1 MLIVICTINNACTFC
16 VNHYTYLHQ
25 LNTEERKMKNLT
37 DQEVE
42 TITDSL
48 HSRREEILKTLLN
61 EFDDNSI
68 VLELVED
75 LKKVEALYNRFI

>member
-1 MLIVICTINNACTFC
+1 
-16 VNHYTYLHQ
+16 
-25 LNTEERKMKNLT
+25 MKNLT

-75 LKKVEALYNRFI
+75 LKKVEALYNRFIQLMTISNCPHEIAY

>member
-1 MLIVICTINNACTFC
+1 
-16 VNHYTYLHQ
+16 
-25 LNTEERKMKNLT
+25 MKNLT